1 MSRVGRKPIVI
12 PSGVDVGI
20 DHLSVAVKGPKG
32 SLSVRVGRGISVEK
46 LDGSI
51 VIGCDH
57 PADKQCRANFG
68 TARALIANMV
78 AGVSTG
84 WKRSLEMTGVGFNA
98 KLNGSKLV
106 LNVGFSHEVILEI
119 PEGITCS
126 VGKTN
131 INLESCDKSSLS
143 DFAAK
148 VRSTQPPEP
157 YLGKGIRYSDETVR
171 RKAGKTGK
179 K

>member
-1 MSRVGRKPIVI
+1 MSRVGKKPIVI

-20 DHLSVAVKGPKG
+20 DYPSIAVKGPKG
-32 SLSVRVGRGISVEK
+32 SLSIKVGRGISVK
-46 LDGSI
+46 KIDQTI
-51 VIGCDH
+51 QIGCDY
-57 PADKQCRANFG
+57 PSDKQCRANFG

-84 WKRSLEMTGVGFNA
+84 WKKSLEMTGVGFSA

-106 LNVGFSHEVILEI
+106 LNVGFSHEVELEV
-119 PEGITCS
+119 PSGVVCS
-126 VGKTN
+126 VGKTSVA
-131 INLESCDKSSLS
+131 LEGCDKSSLS
-143 DFAAK
+143 NFAAK
-148 VRSTQPPEP
+148 VRSIQPPEP
-157 YLGKGIRYSDETVR
+157 YLGKGIRYSDETIR